1 MNKSVDVVKLAKEH
15 FPDAIMVDGFNEAII
30 GFSIRL
36 PNNTNFVYSV
46 SKIINKLMHRDGMTY
61 FEAEEFYMFN
71 IKGAMFNTEIEPIYM
86 DDRIH
91 FSNN

>member
-1 MNKSVDVVKLAKEH
+1 MNKQIDVIKLAREQ
-15 FPDAIMVDGFNEAII
+15 FPDAIMIDGFDEAII

-36 PNNTNFVYSV
+36 PKNTNFVYSV
-46 SKIINKLMHRDGMTY
+46 SKIINKLINRDGMTY
-61 FEAEEFYMFN
+61 FEAEDFYTFN
-71 IKGAMFNTEIEPIYM
+71 IKGASFRPQIEPIYI

>member
-1 MNKSVDVVKLAKEH
+1 MNKSIDVIKLAQEQ

-36 PNNTNFVYSV
+36 PKNTNFVYSV
-46 SKIINKLMHRDGMTY
+46 SKIINKLMSRDGMTY
-61 FEAEEFYMFN
+61 FEAEEFYSFN
-71 IKGAMFNTEIEPIYM
+71 IKGACFRPEIEPIYM